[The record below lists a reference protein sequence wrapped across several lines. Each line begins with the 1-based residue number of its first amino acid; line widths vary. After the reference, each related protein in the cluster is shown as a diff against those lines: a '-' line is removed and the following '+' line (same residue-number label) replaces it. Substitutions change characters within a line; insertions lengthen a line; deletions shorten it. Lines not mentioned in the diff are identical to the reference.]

1 MNQTTAALT
10 ALFNRIPRRHS
21 TDNVK
26 DINSIISEYED
37 ILISIEAINPFYEK
51 NTPVFFEQL
60 DMVRA
65 TLKKSTD
72 NKASKKN
79 KDNFFDEASGMLKD
93 SIQALMEVYADGNKE

>member
-1 MNQTTAALT
+1 MNQTTSSLT